1 MLQFKEG
8 IRRSA
13 WFLFA
18 AWCVFAVGIWL
29 QAQQTIRTIS
39 TVDELSSKIDEVRNI
54 FNFELPYRAQHVDE
68 VSLKLQLVYA
78 VRLQLESEY
87 SHRLGAPDLTQLF
100 YLTDRFLEGA
110 RTFIGSDS
118 ELVALADQL
127 HNSRESGSNSLEL
140 RTMYYR
146 LGAMVLEAMFSD
158 AATSTD
164 TYQELD
170 LLFTASQGLDVKE
183 QASFQRR
190 LDQTSSVLAAHAQ
203 GSHLSNQLLNPELPN
218 QLASVIGSL
227 ERKLT
232 FYITFL
238 TLVSGSLLAAYS
250 WAVFAKKAPTSQA
263 ALTSVQEKGE
273 PPHPSPVES
282 GSEERKPAFFG
293 QNEQETHADF
303 LCPKEQNVMQPSV
316 ESVNTEDDAPS
327 VNEPYID
334 IEKMLDSLSDDE
346 DSVRMLLE
354 VFIQDHTEDGAKL
367 RVLVTEGKDKDQAQR
382 IAHSLKGVSGSIGA
396 MPLHYISGDIEAMI
410 KQGERVTDDKL
421 DLLEQVLQE
430 TTLFADKVLNS
441 ENIREVLTD

>member
-263 ALTSVQEKGE
+263 ALTSVQEKGSLLIHLLLN
-273 PPHPSPVES
+273 PAPKK
-282 GSEERKPAFFG
+282 GNLRLLGKMNKKLMLIYFARK
-293 QNEQETHADF
+293 N
-303 LCPKEQNVMQPSV
+303 
-316 ESVNTEDDAPS
+316 
-327 VNEPYID
+327 
-334 IEKMLDSLSDDE
+334 KMLCNLPLRASTL
-346 DSVRMLLE
+346 RLMLPQSMSHIL
-354 VFIQDHTEDGAKL
+354 
-367 RVLVTEGKDKDQAQR
+367 
-382 IAHSLKGVSGSIGA
+382 
-396 MPLHYISGDIEAMI
+396 ISR
-410 KQGERVTDDKL
+410 KCWTL
-421 DLLEQVLQE
+421 YL
-430 TTLFADKVLNS
+430 TTK
-441 ENIREVLTD
+441 IRYACC

>member
-18 AWCVFAVGIWL
+18 AWCVFAVSIWL

-78 VRLQLESEY
+78 VRLQLESEH

-238 TLVSGSLLAAYS
+238 TLVSGSLLTAYS
-250 WAVFAKKAPTSQA
+250 WAVFVKKAPTSQA

-282 GSEERKPAFFG
+282 GSEERKPEFVG
-293 QNEQETHADF
+293 QNEQETHADLF
-303 LCPKEQNVMQPSV
+303 RPKEQSVTQPSV
-316 ESVNTEDDAPS
+316 ESVDPEGDAPS
-327 VNEPYID
+327 LNEPYID

-382 IAHSLKGVSGSIGA
+382 ITHSLKGVSGSIGA
-396 MPLHYISGDIEAMI
+396 MPLHYISGDIEALI

>member
-18 AWCVFAVGIWL
+18 AWCVFAVSIWL

-78 VRLQLESEY
+78 VRLQLESEH

-238 TLVSGSLLAAYS
+238 TLVSGSLLTAYS
-250 WAVFAKKAPTSQA
+250 WAMFAKKVPTSKSA
-263 ALTSVQEKGE
+263 STSVQEKGE
-273 PPHPSPVES
+273 PSHPSPVES
-282 GSEERKPAFFG
+282 GFEERKPEFVG
-293 QNEQETHADF
+293 QNEQETHADLF
-303 LCPKEQNVMQPSV
+303 RQKEQSVTQPSV
-316 ESVNTEDDAPS
+316 ESVDPEGDAPS
-327 VNEPYID
+327 LNEPYID

-396 MPLHYISGDIEAMI
+396 MPLHYISGDIESLI
-410 KQGERVTDDKL
+410 KQGERITDDKL